1 MEKELSSI
9 LSQVNDELI
18 TKFRDVVN
26 DNNMFVFHKY
36 SNRKGKNQ
44 WNPICSCMDWISV
57 AIRSIHG
64 APPFSTNIDV
74 RVMQIYS
81 LISSIDIVNESI
93 ISLHSIFNT
102 EKRRFSPFKGE
113 NNCFEIKDMSCD
125 DDSYF
130 KEIRARF
137 GAHPINL
144 DGENGERLF
153 ASWPHDGF
161 DAEHDI
167 QVRLYSN
174 VVGNDDRTFGIKI
187 SELLTFLVSRYSYLD
202 TIIEEISNQYS
213 SYCEDNRAQSIA
225 KSSDILKQLDILEK
239 ESELRLDNDY
249 YRSTILDLKM
259 IFGCNTGLDHLKE
272 EEASFKESQKP
283 LVAEILSNL
292 QNMNL
297 VDLEYDDSIRL
308 KPPERELSYE
318 LPKLYSWIYSGRD
331 DSMLDFYMRR
341 LNESSEGKYEFAIC
355 DGTDR
360 TLLKLKIY
368 LSDFKEVDYK

>member
-1 MEKELSSI
+1 MDKEFTTI
-9 LSQVNDELI
+9 LSQVDDGLI
-18 TKFRDVVN
+18 TRFRDVVN
-26 DNNMFVFHKY
+26 DNHMFVFHTY
-36 SNRKGKNQ
+36 SNRNGKNQ

-57 AIRSIHG
+57 AIRSIYG
-64 APPFSTNIDV
+64 APSFSTDIDV
-74 RVMQIYS
+74 KVMQIYS

-93 ISLHSIFNT
+93 ISLHSIFKS
-102 EKRRFSPFKGE
+102 EKGRVSPFKGAD
-113 NNCFEIKDMSCD
+113 NCFESKSISCD

-174 VVGNDDRTFGIKI
+174 VVGHDDKTFGIKI
-187 SELLTFLVSRYSYLD
+187 CELLTFLVSRYSYLNILID
-202 TIIEEISNQYS
+202 EISDQYS
-213 SYCEDNRAQSIA
+213 VYCKGKADQPISRT
-225 KSSDILKQLDILEK
+225 SDILKQLDILEK

-259 IFGCNTGLDHLKE
+259 IFGCNTGLAHFQKQ
-272 EEASFKESQKP
+272 EALFKGSQKA
-283 LVAEILSNL
+283 LLEEVFNNL

-297 VDLEYDDSIRL
+297 VDLLHCNTSSRS
-308 KPPERELSYE
+308 PPERELSYE
-318 LPKLYSWIYSGRD
+318 LPKLYSWIYSDRE
-331 DSMLDFYMRR
+331 DSMLDYYMRR
-341 LNESSEGKYEFAIC
+341 LNKVSNEEYEFSES
-355 DGTDR
+355 DGSER
-360 TLLKLKIY
+360 TFLKLKLF
-368 LSDFKEVDYK
+368 LSRFNDID